1 MNSAYEVL
9 APLRAV
15 ADHLER
21 HELPAPVGITIR
33 SYGRAVTVQLH
44 QVGLHRVSGALLAW
58 ARTLADVTV
67 EAWRSPAGDTVH
79 LTVAGRLPSGLLI
92 EVYDG
97 VAFAPVA
104 FLDLPA
110 DAKQDV
116 ELGVLHGWAAAE
128 GVAA

>member
-1 MNSAYEVL
+1 MNTIYEVL

-21 HELPAPVGITIR
+21 HELPAPVGVTIR

-58 ARTLADVTV
+58 ARTLAEVTV
-67 EAWRSPAGDTVH
+67 EAWRSPAGDSVH

-97 VAFAPVA
+97 VPFTPMAFP
-104 FLDLPA
+104 DLPV
-110 DAKQDV
+110 DAKQEV
-116 ELGVLHGWAAAE
+116 ELGVLHGWAAIGE
-128 GVAA
+128 VAV